1 MTADLAL
8 RCRCGALVGRVG
20 SPHRS
25 SRAVCYCRDCRSF
38 ARWLG
43 EPERTLDAAGGT
55 EVLATLPRFVAFDR
69 GLERL
74 QCVSLTP
81 RGLYRWYAACCRTPV
96 GNTPRDPR
104 LSYVGLVRGC
114 IDVPADALDAAV
126 GPARMRVST
135 DSALERRPSTP
146 RETLR
151 GLVKVVRNV
160 GGARLSGAYRE
171 NPFFRAGTARPL
183 VAPTVLSFEQWE
195 SLREER

>member
-1 MTADLAL
+1 MTGDLPL
-8 RCRCGALVGRVG
+8 RCRCGALEGRVG
-20 SPHRS
+20 SPDRS
-25 SRAVCYCRDCRSF
+25 GRAICYCRDCRSF

-81 RGLYRWYAACCRTPV
+81 RGLYRWYAACCRTPI
-96 GNTPRDPR
+96 GSTPRDPK

-114 IDVPADALDAAV
+114 LDVSPNTLDAAV

-160 GGARLSGAYRE
+160 GGARLSGGYRE

-183 VAPTVLSFEQWE
+183 VASTVLSFEQWE

>member
-1 MTADLAL
+1 M
-8 RCRCGALVGRVG
+8 GPV
-20 SPHRS
+20 
-25 SRAVCYCRDCRSF
+25 
-38 ARWLG
+38 
-43 EPERTLDAAGGT
+43 
-55 EVLATLPRFVAFDR
+55 
-69 GLERL
+69 
-74 QCVSLTP
+74 
-81 RGLYRWYAACCRTPV
+81 RWYAACCRTPV
-96 GNTPRDPR
+96 GNTPRDPK

-114 IDVPADALDAAV
+114 LDVSADALDAAL